1 MRYVESKLMKN
12 WRYQELERSSGST
25 FLPLI
30 CPVPLVPRQPTHTEC
45 HCRSSLTRRDT
56 KLAFYIHLDMH
67 LDYEKSE
74 GQLPRSTRSSSRPRP
89 VKDLFVNVQNTQR
102 RKISSDLMAMPR
114 GCTKCTPNMGSTS
127 YLSSINR
134 RARCCRF
141 SC

>member
-89 VKDLFVNVQNTQR
+89 VKDLQPSHVDLQWLSDRRNKNTDTAADFFGH
-102 RKISSDLMAMPR
+102 SSSSNRQFFMDVDSTY
-114 GCTKCTPNMGSTS
+114 TK
-127 YLSSINR
+127 
-134 RARCCRF
+134 
-141 SC
+141 